1 MVSSQDPA
9 DHPQKPGRG
18 MLTQICSSDMFSLK
32 LAGIDKCLNIYLL
45 VLKRNFYSSFQEKK
59 ILGGSF

>member
-9 DHPQKPGRG
+9 DHPQKSGRG
-18 MLTQICSSDMFSLK
+18 MFTQICSSDKFSLR

-45 VLKRNFYSSFQEKK
+45 VLKRNFYSSFQKKK